1 MNITETKIPGL
12 LIIEPKVFG
21 DERGFFMES
30 YNKDRYQ
37 EAGVAVEFVQ
47 DNLSQS
53 KKGVLRGLHYQAPP
67 FAQGK
72 LVTVIKGAVLDVA
85 VDIRQGSP
93 TYGQYEMVELTA
105 ENKKQF
111 WIPAG
116 FAHGF
121 VTLED
126 DTLFAYKCTNVYSP
140 EHDRG
145 VKWDDAAIGI
155 EWSCLQQGSMAGGP
169 DLGIE
174 FTVSE
179 KDQNQ
184 PLLKDIKQE
193 FTYQE

>member
-1 MNITETKIPGL
+1 MNIIETKIPDL

-21 DERGFFMES
+21 DERGFFVET
-30 YNKDRYQ
+30 YNEPRYK
-37 EAGVAVEFVQ
+37 EMGITGDFIQ
-47 DNLSQS
+47 DNLSKS

-72 LVTVIKGAVLDVA
+72 LVTVLAGAVLDVA
-85 VDIRQGSP
+85 VDIRIGSP
-93 TYGQYEMVELTA
+93 TFGQYVAVELTA

-155 EWSCLQQGSMAGGP
+155 EWP
-169 DLGIE
+169 DVGE
-174 FTVSE
+174 FTISE

-184 PLLKDIKQE
+184 PLLKDIAKE
-193 FTYQE
+193 FIYQK

>member
-1 MNITETKIPGL
+1 MNVIETKIPGL

-21 DERGFFMES
+21 DERGFFVET
-30 YNKDRYQ
+30 YNEPRYK
-37 EAGVAVEFVQ
+37 EMGISGDFVQ
-47 DNLSQS
+47 DNLSKS

-67 FAQGK
+67 FDQGK
-72 LVTVIKGAVLDVA
+72 LVTVLSGAVLDVA
-85 VDIRQGSP
+85 VDIRFGSP
-93 TYGQYEMVELTA
+93 TFGQYVAVELTA

-126 DTLFAYKCTNVYSP
+126 DTVFAYKCTNVYSP

-145 VKWDDAAIGI
+145 VKYDDPAIGI
-155 EWSCLQQGSMAGGP
+155 EWPEVGELT
-169 DLGIE
+169 I
-174 FTVSE
+174 SE

-184 PLLKDIKQE
+184 PMLKDITEE
-193 FTYQE
+193 FIYAE